1 MTQQLENGGR
11 DLGSGLAEGAGTR
24 DLAQLFH
31 NHRDYV
37 SDKWEQYI
45 GIYEAE
51 LAPHL
56 SIGEPLH
63 LLEIGVQN
71 GGSLEIWSKYL
82 PRSSR
87 IYGIDTDPKCAS
99 LRPPANVEIFIGD
112 ASDAE
117 TLDDRLGTSSF
128 DIIVDDGSHRSDH
141 VIASFENCFHR
152 LRPGGLYF
160 VEDLHCSYFAS
171 LGGGLRAEHS
181 SVEYFKRL
189 ADALHADH
197 FEDADLGGLAADELA
212 RLRALCRDLARITF
226 YDSVVVIARLSGSK
240 HRPYARMLT
249 GSQSPVVDPSRVLPW
264 LPVRQ
269 IRDLMLSP
277 AADRTF
283 SPGLRAGLV
292 AAREELAALRD
303 TTEALRANA
312 LAAEARTAALE
323 GELRA
328 ARAAMEEARRA
339 RQVQIAE
346 LTWRLGEARD
356 AAEAERARLE
366 AASRAAL
373 RERDAVLGSTIWRA
387 TQPVRRLGYHLPPSI
402 RRKLRR
408 AVRAAF
414 WIGTLQFR
422 RRLAEWRATQTVR
435 TLAPDPIPR
444 VPIAEVA
451 PAEEPAPATLP
462 KLSLV
467 PDLLATRFPA
477 LQPYPSFPVTG
488 IRPRLSLVTDG
499 IGPFSLFGGVG
510 TAIILGAL
518 LANRLGADLRIV
530 TRTETPDAAPVREV
544 LLRNGVAL
552 DGGLEVVMV
561 PHDGSVDLP
570 LAADDVFL
578 TTSWWTTRPTLG
590 AVPPSRVVALVQEDE
605 RMFYPQ
611 GDDRLRCAE
620 TLSHPG
626 LQTVV
631 NTEMLFRHLLSC
643 REPVTNLAQDGMWFE
658 PAFPALAEIRSRKE
672 RRRRFFFYARPHNAR
687 NLFWRGIEALH
698 AGAAEGLFPAE
709 DWEMHWIGRD
719 APEVAL
725 PGGIVPRITP
735 HLAWG
740 EYHEFVASM
749 DAGFVLMD
757 TPHPSYPPL
766 DLAAAGAAVLTNT
779 HPGKESLSQYS
790 DNILLAP
797 PTVEGLVEG
806 LGRLQAL
813 AEDDAE
819 RARRREADRIG
830 RDWISALE
838 PVVSRLADRFG
849 AGV

>member
-1 MTQQLENGGR
+1 MTQKLENGGR

-24 DLAQLFH
+24 DLAQLFY

-82 PRSSR
+82 PRSSC
-87 IYGIDTDPKCAS
+87 IYGIDIDPKCAS

-117 TLDDRLGTSSF
+117 TLDNRFGTSSF

-141 VIASFENCFHR
+141 VIASFENCFRR

-171 LGGGLRAEHS
+171 LGGGLRAKHS

-197 FEDADLGGLAADELA
+197 FEEADLGALAADELA
-212 RLRALCRDLARITF
+212 RLRAFCRDLARITF
-226 YDSVVVIARLSGSK
+226 YDSMVVIARLSDSK

-277 AADRTF
+277 TADRTF

-292 AAREELAALRD
+292 ARAA
-303 TTEALRANA
+303 T
-312 LAAEARTAALE
+312 LE
-323 GELRA
+323 GELQA

-339 RQVQIAE
+339 REVQIAE
-346 LTWRLGEARD
+346 LTWRLGEAHD
-356 AAEAERARLE
+356 AAKAERARLE
-366 AASRAAL
+366 AALAEAL

-387 TQPVRRLGYHLPPSI
+387 TQPVRQLGYHLPPPI

-408 AVRAAF
+408 AMRAAY
-414 WIGTLQFR
+414 WIVTLQFH
-422 RRLAEWRATQTVR
+422 RRLTEWRAMQTVR
-435 TLAPDPIPR
+435 TLAPDPIPP
-444 VPIAEVA
+444 VPAEGA

-488 IRPRLSLVTDG
+488 IRARLSLVTDG

-552 DGGLEVVMV
+552 DGGLEAVMV

-578 TTSWWTTRPTLG
+578 TTSWWTTRATLG
-590 AVPPSRVVALVQEDE
+590 AVPPSRVVTLVQEDE

-631 NTEMLFRHLLSC
+631 NTEMLFRHFLSC

-658 PAFPALAEIRSRKE
+658 PAFPARAGIRARE
-672 RRRRFFFYARPHNAR
+672 RRRRIFFYARLHNAR

-698 AGAAEGLFPAE
+698 AGVAEGLFPAE

-725 PGGIVPRITP
+725 PRGIVPRITS
-735 HLAWG
+735 HLTWG

-830 RDWISALE
+830 RDWVSALE